1 MLNQL
6 SDVMKKLAK
15 EVMPK
20 LVQDAHQKSSDALS
34 ERNRKL
40 KSAIIDTGYNRVHQK
55 SSERHN
61 RGWNIIIKGLQE
73 SQSQVADDRRA
84 FDTTLFER
92 ISNQVGL
99 QEKPSKIIRLGAL
112 RANHDSSNCR
122 PMHVVFCREDPEL
135 LAKRN
140 VKSEDQMYWFSRHL
154 TQSERKL
161 EFEARKER
169 RERQNVSG
177 AHVTRSSTTYSLI

>member
-1 MLNQL
+1 M
-6 SDVMKKLAK
+6 
-15 EVMPK
+15 
-20 LVQDAHQKSSDALS
+20 S

-40 KSAIIDTGYNRVHQK
+40 ESAIIDTGYNRVHQE

-61 RGWNIIIKGLQE
+61 RRWNVIIKGLPE
-73 SQSQVADDRRA
+73 SQSEEADDRRA
-84 FDTTLFER
+84 FDTTLSER

-99 QEKPSKIIRLGAL
+99 QEKPSKKMRLGAI
-112 RANHDSSNCR
+112 RANHESSNCR
-122 PMHVVFCREDPEL
+122 PMHVVFCREDPVIEL

-154 TQSERKL
+154 IQSERKL
-161 EFEARKER
+161 EFETRKE

-177 AHVTRSSTTYSLI
+177 AHVTRSSTTYSKT